1 MQNVQ
6 STGKTT
12 TVVTYFHGSWNTFT
26 FNKNVSTF
34 IVIKEKEFLNNSRPG
49 GIFSNAPKTSK
60 VLFEDIEFNEKFVVY
75 AQNEHDAF
83 YVLSPQFIEKIKKLE
98 SEHDGRL
105 IIGIIDNKIHI
116 LLDNRQNILEPSII
130 DDISEAD
137 YVKIENEMKTVIEV
151 MKSLDFIE

>member
-1 MQNVQ
+1 L
-6 STGKTT
+6 GR
-12 TVVTYFHGSWNTFT
+12 
-26 FNKNVSTF
+26 
-34 IVIKEKEFLNNSRPG
+34 IEKEFLNNSKPG
-49 GIFSNAPKTSK
+49 GIFSDAPKTSK

-98 SEHDGRL
+98 SENDGRL

-137 YVKIENEMKTVIEV
+137 YVKIENEMKTVIEI